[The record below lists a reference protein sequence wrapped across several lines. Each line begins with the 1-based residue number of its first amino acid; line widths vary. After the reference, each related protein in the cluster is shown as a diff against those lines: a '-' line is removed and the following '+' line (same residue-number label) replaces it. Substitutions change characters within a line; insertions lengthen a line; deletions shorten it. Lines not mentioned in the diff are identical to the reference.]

1 MGWGVNSEDTNAIGV
16 DIMKQVRLNRVTN
29 RTQCEETIMATGN
42 VSRTWEL
49 DNSWICAEALQ
60 DNNDNVLC
68 QGDGGGPLVCQEQGT
83 NRYIQ
88 KT

>member
-1 MGWGVNSEDTNAIGV
+1 MGWGVNSEDTNEIGV

-49 DNSWICAEALQ
+49 DDSLICAEALQ
-60 DNNDNVLC
+60 ENNDNVLC

-83 NRYIQ
+83 NR
-88 KT
+88 